1 VLVAFVQVKGHDARP
16 PAHNPLVAG
25 SSQAAPTAQAP
36 LVAGMG
42 GAGMDGNEIANE
54 VQARTGYPT
63 EAWDTGAQ
71 HIRVRHR
78 EVG

>member
-1 VLVAFVQVKGHDARP
+1 MMRNRLLIIRWSLVRVQ
-16 PAHNPLVAG
+16 PAPL
-25 SSQAAPTAQAP
+25 QAP

-42 GAGMDGNEIANE
+42 GAGMAGNETANE

-71 HIRVRHR
+71 HIRVPQR